1 MKVFTKKGGKE
12 KPIVNHEWEEN
23 GKTMELIMREK
34 LSCDCI
40 EHRRES
46 GVYMKK
52 GKNCTMDHEKWQDRV
67 QYHMFRNH
75 AKAYTYLMEYFDE
88 LPEESRAELHKKL
101 DKLGL

>member
-1 MKVFTKKGGKE
+1 MKVFTKKGGME

-40 EHRRES
+40 ES
-46 GVYMKK
+46 GGVRPEK

-67 QYHMFRNH
+67 QYRMFRNH
-75 AKAYTYLMEYFDE
+75 AKAYTYLMENFDE
-88 LPEESRAELHKKL
+88 LPEETRVELHEKL
-101 DKLGL
+101 EKLGL